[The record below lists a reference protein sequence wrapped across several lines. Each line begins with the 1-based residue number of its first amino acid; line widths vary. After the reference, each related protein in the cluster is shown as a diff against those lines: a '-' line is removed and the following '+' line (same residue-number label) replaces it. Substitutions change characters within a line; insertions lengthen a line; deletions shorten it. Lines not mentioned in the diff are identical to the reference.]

1 MLSWRFLVGPG
12 KAPPRPSNGLE
23 ARCAELGK
31 QRCKSLGYHA
41 HRVSLAWIWQRFL
54 VGGRSLMGVRF
65 SKHRR
70 CTSTRIDARFTQ
82 MLSEGD
88 SSVDTRASLRL
99 ASVHQ
104 GVSTH

>member
-31 QRCKSLGYHA
+31 CKSLGYHD
-41 HRVSLAWIWQRFL
+41 HRVSLAWIWQRFS
-54 VGGRSLMGVRF
+54 VGGRSLMGVQF
-65 SKHRR
+65 SKHRC

-82 MLSEGD
+82 MLSEED
-88 SSVDTRASLRL
+88 SSVDTRASLRR
-99 ASVHQ
+99 ASALQ
-104 GVSTH
+104 DVSTHR